1 MYTRA
6 NPDWNVDCKCS
17 SSLWMIQ
24 MLLRVC
30 SLDPDGD
37 PLCVLL
43 MLDYYALRAG
53 EYGFLINLFRE
64 WEVLNSYVIGGGG
77 SYCKCT
83 CTMYFFCK

>member
-17 SSLWMIQ
+17 SRLWMIQ

-43 MLDYYALRAG
+43 MPGLLCVTSRRVRLPNQPLQG
-53 EYGFLINLFRE
+53 
-64 WEVLNSYVIGGGG
+64 VGG
-77 SYCKCT
+77 T
-83 CTMYFFCK
+83 

>member
-17 SSLWMIQ
+17 SRLWMIQ

-43 MLDYYALRAG
+43 MLDYCALRAG

-64 WEVLNSYVIGGGG
+64 WEVLNNYKVLCHWGGGG
-77 SYCKCT
+77 LL
-83 CTMYFFCK
+83 